1 MDSVDPLNVNPT
13 NSTVKYRFSV
23 LPALALLPFYT
34 VPAKAASPA
43 PRPNVVI
50 ILVDDMGWSD
60 IGPYGSEIQTPTLD
74 RLAGEGIRFT
84 RAYNTSKC
92 NPSRTCLL
100 TGVYAQQAGII
111 NDPDVMRNIVT
122 IGEVL
127 KSAGYRT
134 LAVGKHHGL
143 DNLYD
148 LGFDRY
154 WGIRDGAG
162 NHFNPGLQ
170 RDGEPEP
177 ARKIQV
183 ATRFWAD
190 DGTVFAARD
199 PDFQHYFPSG
209 FYTTDAFTEKAVEF
223 LDQYGP
229 DPQPFLLYLAYTAP
243 HDPIQAWPEDIAK
256 YDGVYDVGYEA
267 IREARYQRQLASGL
281 IDAARYPLSP
291 DTHSTWSSLSPTSK
305 ADQARRMQVHA
316 AMVDRI
322 DQGIAQVVAKL
333 EELGKYD
340 NTLILFCSDNGA
352 SAQLPEFGDGEI
364 GAIDRWTH
372 IGQSWA
378 NVSNTPFRLYKTNS
392 HEGGINTPLI
402 ATWIDGIS
410 DPGRIEDGP
419 VHFIDFMPT
428 LIELAGAAYP
438 VRNPRN
444 EPVHPLAGRSFAA
457 AFRDEPLDA
466 ARLLHWDFL
475 NGEAILKNG
484 FKAVRYFDTWEL
496 FDTSTNRTET
506 EDLMPAHL
514 ALGNQLRGENII
526 WALLAPKALPDLSKD
541 AFRLG
546 EIAPALLDVLAN
558 DTGNYRS
565 SSLEIVRQPA
575 RGEAVVDSASSVIR
589 YIPLDGSTG
598 LDRFTYRLTSP
609 EGILSQPVPVALW
622 TGNGETSADG
632 LSTLQISLPSQG
644 DIRVALPGLPEL
656 PGFMEYTISLTSP
669 DWQPVDGRGQVG
681 QDAIHYLNLPAET
694 PSVFLRYQLPAEAF
708 QVVAPE

>member
-1 MDSVDPLNVNPT
+1 
-13 NSTVKYRFSV
+13 
-23 LPALALLPFYT
+23 
-34 VPAKAASPA
+34 
-43 PRPNVVI
+43 VVI

-60 IGPYGSEIQTPTLD
+60 IGPYGGEIQTPTLD
-74 RLAGEGIRFT
+74 RLASEGIRFT
-84 RAYNTSKC
+84 RAYNTAKC

-170 RDGEPEP
+170 REGEPEP
-177 ARKIQV
+177 ARKTNV
-183 ATRFWAD
+183 TTRFWAD

-209 FYTTDAFTEKAVEF
+209 FYTTDAFTDKAVEF

-256 YDGVYDVGYEA
+256 YEGVYEVGYEA
-267 IREARYQRQLASGL
+267 IREARYQRQLTSGL
-281 IDAARYPLSP
+281 IDAARYPLP
-291 DTHSTWSSLSPTSK
+291 PGTHSTWSTLSPASK

-333 EELGKYD
+333 EELGKFE

-352 SAQLPEFGDGEI
+352 SAQLPEFGNGEI
-364 GAIDRWTH
+364 GTIDRWTH
-372 IGQSWA
+372 IGQNWA
-378 NVSNTPFRLYKTNS
+378 NVANTPFRLYKTNS

-410 DPGRIEDGP
+410 QPGRVEDGP

-438 VRNPRN
+438 FRNPRD
-444 EPVHPLAGRSFAA
+444 EPVHPLAGSSFAA
-457 AFRDEPLDA
+457 AFLNEPLDA

-496 FDTSTNRTET
+496 FDTAENRTET
-506 EDLMPAHL
+506 EDLMPANL
-514 ALGNQLRGENII
+514 ALGNQLRGENFI
-526 WALLAPKALPDLSKD
+526 WSLLAPKALPDLTGD

-546 EIAPALLDVLAN
+546 EIGPTLLDVLAN

-575 RGEAVVDSASSVIR
+575 EGEAVVDSASLQIR
-589 YIPLDGSTG
+589 YMPYADAAG
-598 LDRFTYRLTSP
+598 LDTLTYRAISP
-609 EGILSQPVPVALW
+609 GGISSQP
-622 TGNGETSADG
+622 
-632 LSTLQISLPSQG
+632 
-644 DIRVALPGLPEL
+644 IRVALWIGDAESVFADLAASEVSISPSGNIQITYTGLAEL
-656 PGFMEYTISLTSP
+656 PGFVEYTHSLTNP
-669 DWQPVDGRGQVG
+669 DWQRVDGSGQVKG
-681 QDAIHYLNLPAET
+681 DSLHYLSLPADT
-694 PSVFLRYQLPAEAF
+694 PSIFLRYQLSVEAF
-708 QVVAPE
+708 QTVAPE